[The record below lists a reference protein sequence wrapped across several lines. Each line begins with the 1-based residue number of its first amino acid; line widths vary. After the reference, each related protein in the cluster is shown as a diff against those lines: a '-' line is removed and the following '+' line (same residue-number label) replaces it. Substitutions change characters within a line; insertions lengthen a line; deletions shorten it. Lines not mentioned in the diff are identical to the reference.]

1 MARPRKEVKKPAV
14 IEVKVEP
21 EIKER
26 FFKVLEKKGA
36 TASGEIYRFIRGVL
50 DSDAVGG

>member
-1 MARPRKEVKKPAV
+1 MARPRKEVKKSAV

-26 FFKVLEKKGA
+26 FFKVLEKNEKKG
-36 TASGEIYRFIRGVL
+36 ENNENQIHRQ
-50 DSDAVGG
+50 

>member
-26 FFKVLEKKGA
+26 FFKVLEKKG
-36 TASGEIYRFIRGVL
+36 ENNENQIHRQ
-50 DSDAVGG
+50 